1 MQTAQAVEILWDA
14 LQQSVHYPEALR
26 GRLTLAEGY
35 RVQLGVLA
43 RAVSAGDRQA
53 GWKIGLSADAIRRRF
68 GVDFPV
74 SGYLLASGRRHAS
87 PRSGR

>member
-1 MQTAQAVEILWDA
+1 MHTAQAVEVLWGA
-14 LQQSVHYPEALR
+14 LQRGVHYPEALR